1 MVADDGPARPRMRHA
16 YRCAMAGRGQR
27 RVRAWLAPAVVAA
40 AALLTGA
47 MHLAQQGTLSVQQCV
62 SGAGLGR
69 FGLGLALLRVDEACP
84 DGTLAVGGGQR
95 QVIGVVVVVAMPVLV
110 AHLAGATLGLG
121 ALARLRRLHRL
132 LRAIVAG
139 LGARV
144 RRPAAPPP
152 LPAQVR
158 VAVDIPVDP
167 PTSRAV
173 LGVPWW
179 RGPPQV
185 QFA

>member
-1 MVADDGPARPRMRHA
+1 MADDGAARHRMRRA
-16 YRCAMAGRGQR
+16 YRCAMVGRGQR
-27 RVRAWLAPAVVAA
+27 RVLAWLAPALVAA
-40 AALLTGA
+40 VALLTGA
-47 MHLAQQGTLSVQQCV
+47 IHLAQQGTLTVQQCV

-69 FGLGLALLRVDEACP
+69 IGLGLALLRVDEACP

-110 AHLAGATLGLG
+110 AQLAGATLGLG
-121 ALARLRRLHRL
+121 ALARLHRL
-132 LRAIVAG
+132 LRAVVVG
-139 LGARV
+139 LGTRV

-152 LPAQVR
+152 LAAQVR
-158 VAVDIPVDP
+158 VAVDIPVDL

>member
-1 MVADDGPARPRMRHA
+1 MVADDGPTRHRMRLA

-27 RVRAWLAPAVVAA
+27 RVWAWLAPALVAA

-47 MHLAQQGTLSVQQCV
+47 MRLAEQGTLTVQQCV
-62 SGAGLGR
+62 SGAGPGR

-121 ALARLRRLHRL
+121 ALARLHRL
-132 LRAIVAG
+132 LRAVVAV
-139 LGARV
+139 LGAMV
-144 RRPAAPPP
+144 RRHVAPPP
-152 LPAQVR
+152 LPAEVR
-158 VAVDIPVDP
+158 AAVDVPVDP